1 MLQGIV
7 FINLAFV
14 LYTVGVWSEKI
25 QGELKQR
32 HLFLFWLGVVCDVL
46 GTSAMET
53 LARSHEDSGLP
64 NMFRF
69 FAINTDFHSITGFMA
84 LALMLLHVCWATS
97 IIINKTERW
106 LKRFHR
112 YSFIV
117 WLIWLIPFISGVLF
131 HLR

>member
-25 QGELKQR
+25 QGELKTG
-32 HLFLFWLGVVCDVL
+32 HLFLFWLGVLCDVL

-53 LARSHEDSGLP
+53 LAQNNVNSVVPTIFPFLSNYKE
-64 NMFRF
+64 
-69 FAINTDFHSITGFMA
+69 FHSLTGFMA
-84 LALMLLHVCWATS
+84 LALMVLHVCWATM
-97 IIINKTERW
+97 IIVNKKEGW
-106 LKRFHR
+106 IKKFHR

-117 WLIWLIPFISGVLF
+117 WLVWLIPFISGILF
-131 HLR
+131 HLS

>member
-32 HLFLFWLGVVCDVL
+32 HLFIFWLGVLCDVL

-53 LARSHEDSGLP
+53 LHKNHVDISHLSP
-64 NMFRF
+64 IYQN
-69 FAINTDFHSITGFMA
+69 FHSLSGFIA
-84 LALMLLHVCWATS
+84 LALMLLHVCWAT
-97 IIINKTERW
+97 IIIFNKKEGW
-106 LKRFHR
+106 IKRFHR

-117 WLIWLIPFISGVLF
+117 WLIWLIPFISGVIF